1 MGKFYST
8 TFLTSTIFSLK
19 FKRVSSFS
27 SDIEIF
33 FVKIRVEL
41 RYKDSKMK
49 NRVIE
54 RQELEYEVQ
63 GTSSNPL
70 MKI

>member
-49 NRVIE
+49 SRVIE
-54 RQELEYEVQ
+54 RQELEYEIQ

>member
-54 RQELEYEVQ
+54 RQELEYEIQ